1 MILQLNSRMLLL
13 IKYICLIKKI
23 KVQIFDYKF
32 SKIFILQTIEIT
44 EKISILKQRL
54 FKNIYTRIIKFT

>member
-1 MILQLNSRMLLL
+1 MLLL

-44 EKISILKQRL
+44 EKISI
-54 FKNIYTRIIKFT
+54 FKTKIIQKYLH

>member
-32 SKIFILQTIEIT
+32 SKIFILRTIEIT
-44 EKISILKQRL
+44 EKISI
-54 FKNIYTRIIKFT
+54 FKTKIIQKYLH

>member
-13 IKYICLIKKI
+13 IKYICLIKRL

-44 EKISILKQRL
+44 EKISILKT
-54 FKNIYTRIIKFT
+54 KIIQKYLH